1 MQKLSDQQK
10 TELIKQGHSWSSE
23 FEDQQEFPIVFFD
36 LDGKFSCS
44 CSNDL
49 VAGFDFWRIE
59 HQVDCA
65 LSAEFD
71 IIKTQLKES

>member
-23 FEDQQEFPIVFFD
+23 FEDKQEFPVVFFD
-36 LDGKFSCS
+36 LTGKFSCS
-44 CSNDL
+44 CSDGL
-49 VAGFDFWRIE
+49 VDGFDFWRIE
-59 HQVDCA
+59 HQANCA
-65 LSAEFD
+65 LSVEFD